1 MLEVW
6 RGLETTWS
14 SQALPHE
21 EGGLSSDCRYP
32 ESCKSSRG
40 AMGFPWTPTASLALS
55 SDPNCLALSLPQPCF
70 PPSVPET
77 SGNVRLPGEVSQSR
91 AWSPHRGFSDFCSL
105 SSLGQAL
112 WERMGLPLDSGLCR
126 ALCTAGLWCC
136 PIPELTALGVEKKL
150 CSFLFCGVVS
160 TQPRRHT
167 LTEASVDSPNL
178 SSPHHT
184 PGREGFLSGLHCLTE
199 GLWPQSSP
207 ALCPSTGEC
216 ERY

>member
-6 RGLETTWS
+6 RGLESTWS

-32 ESCKSSRG
+32 ESWESSRG

-55 SDPNCLALSLPQPCF
+55 SDRNCLPQPCF

-77 SGNVRLPGEVSQSR
+77 SGNVRLLGEVSQSR
-91 AWSPHRGFSDFCSL
+91 AWSPQHGSSDFCSL

-126 ALCTAGLWCC
+126 ALCTCWAVMLPYARADGTWGGAEALFFLVLWSG
-136 PIPELTALGVEKKL
+136 EHTATETHTGWSL
-150 CSFLFCGVVS
+150 CW
-160 TQPRRHT
+160 QP
-167 LTEASVDSPNL
+167 
-178 SSPHHT
+178 
-184 PGREGFLSGLHCLTE
+184 
-199 GLWPQSSP
+199 
-207 ALCPSTGEC
+207 
-216 ERY
+216 